1 MDNVRKLRSPAVKL
15 TSPGRRFR
23 ANWPAQLRVD
33 AARIPCQIIDISVR
47 GAKLDADWL
56 PMGIGRVW
64 LVVDFLEPI
73 AAELA
78 WRRRGLLGLRFL
90 KDHPD
95 ISWLQNRRFD
105 PAAWLGADNRTAAAE
120 EAEPA

>member
-1 MDNVRKLRSPAVKL
+1 MDNVRRLRSPAAKL

-23 ANWPAQLRVD
+23 ANWPAQLRID
-33 AARIPCQIIDISVR
+33 AARVPCQVIDISVG
-47 GAKLDADWL
+47 GAKLDVDGL
-56 PMGIGRVW
+56 PKGIHRVW

-95 ISWLQNRRFD
+95 IARLQNRRFD
-105 PAAWLGADNRTAAAE
+105 PAAWLTADDPTA
-120 EAEPA
+120 PADQPKPA